1 MALSLAWGID
11 DSVEVNGTE
20 YSLDLEFSKVLR
32 WYDIWKDAEIS
43 PEKKLLYSI
52 LMVLKVDWGE
62 ESPSTLEELCEYIP
76 TEDLLPL
83 SEAIITRIAGEQVAT
98 TTVQRD
104 LNGNILEDEEKKWY
118 EFEQDSGYIYSS
130 FLMDYGM
137 DLINEREK
145 GTLHWD
151 KFNNLLAGLSE
162 NTKFKSVIKIRMM
175 EYPENATQDEI
186 EEIRK
191 AKLAVA
197 LKEDRS
203 AIEFE
208 LMDLK
213 EKREYMQKKRGEV
226 NSE

>member
-43 PEKKLLYSI
+43 PENKLLYSI

-62 ESPSTLEELCEYIP
+62 ESPSAIEELCEYIP
-76 TEDLLPL
+76 AEDLLPL
-83 SEAIITRIAGEQVAT
+83 SEAIIARIAGEQVAT